1 MNKNSK
7 IYIAG
12 HTGLAG
18 NSILKALK
26 EKGYTNFIFSRRPEY
41 DLKKQT
47 DTEKFFKE
55 NRPEYVF
62 VSAAKVGGISAN
74 NKYRAEFI
82 SDNLQIQNNLIH
94 YSYKYNVKKLI
105 FLGSSCIYPKNS
117 AQPIKEDYL
126 LTGTLEYTNEP
137 YAIAKIAG
145 IKMCESYNL
154 QYGTNF
160 IAAMPTN
167 LYGKNDNFDLEN
179 SHVLPAFIRKLHL
192 AKCLAENNFDAIR
205 KDIQKTPVPGLSP
218 EAEKKTVEKTL
229 NNYGIQKDRLTI
241 WGTGRPRREFL
252 HADDLGRAVAE
263 LAEKIDFK
271 DILRQDFQIN
281 NPEFPLTHKQVR
293 NTHINIGTGKDISV
307 LELAEMIKTIVGYKG
322 EIAVNPEKPDG
333 TFRKLLDVSK
343 AKAFGIEAKINL
355 NEGITRT
362 YKNYIKARN

>member
-1 MNKNSK
+1 M
-7 IYIAG
+7 
-12 HTGLAG
+12 
-18 NSILKALK
+18 
-26 EKGYTNFIFSRRPEY
+26 
-41 DLKKQT
+41 
-47 DTEKFFKE
+47 
-55 NRPEYVF
+55 
-62 VSAAKVGGISAN
+62 
-74 NKYRAEFI
+74 
-82 SDNLQIQNNLIH
+82 
-94 YSYKYNVKKLI
+94 
-105 FLGSSCIYPKNS
+105 
-117 AQPIKEDYL
+117 
-126 LTGTLEYTNEP
+126 
-137 YAIAKIAG
+137 
-145 IKMCESYNL
+145 
-154 QYGTNF
+154 
-160 IAAMPTN
+160 
-167 LYGKNDNFDLEN
+167 
-179 SHVLPAFIRKLHL
+179 
-192 AKCLAENNFDAIR
+192 
-205 KDIQKTPVPGLSP
+205 
-218 EAEKKTVEKTL
+218 

-241 WGTGRPRREFL
+241 WGSGRPRREFL